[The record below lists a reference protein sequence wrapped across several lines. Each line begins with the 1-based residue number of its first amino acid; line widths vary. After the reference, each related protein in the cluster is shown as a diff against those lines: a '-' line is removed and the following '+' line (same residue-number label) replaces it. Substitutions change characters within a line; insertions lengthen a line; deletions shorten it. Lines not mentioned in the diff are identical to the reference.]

1 MAYNLGLIC
10 DFYGLFLLYFNKIV
24 GVFNIGQLIVRTWTL
39 IVCGFVHL
47 VDNQKFYC
55 LAWGWSAWKTKSG
68 YEENLY
74 I

>member
-1 MAYNLGLIC
+1 
-10 DFYGLFLLYFNKIV
+10 
-24 GVFNIGQLIVRTWTL
+24 VFNIGQLIVRTWTL
-39 IVCGFVHL
+39 IVRGFVYII
-47 VDNQKFYC
+47 DNQKFYC